1 MFLCRLGALG
11 KSPKDYLKVAASDP
25 NRRGIRCHL
34 PLNLLPR
41 EVTTKRSKII
51 YVARNPKDAAVSGSH
66 HYKNLFQYPG
76 SLEAFLDDY
85 YLSGEKMY
93 GSSFQHAKE
102 YLRLAKLKPENMFVI
117 TFEDLV
123 GNMKEVIPKVA
134 QFIGV
139 DVTEAQVDHMT
150 QYLSFEEM
158 KKRSN
163 SNMQDVVEMLMH
175 GQDNGFE

>member
-1 MFLCRLGALG
+1 
-11 KSPKDYLKVAASDP
+11 
-25 NRRGIRCHL
+25 
-34 PLNLLPR
+34 
-41 EVTTKRSKII
+41 
-51 YVARNPKDAAVSGSH
+51 
-66 HYKNLFQYPG
+66 
-76 SLEAFLDDY
+76 
-85 YLSGEKMY
+85 MY

-102 YLRLAKLKPENMFVI
+102 YLRLAKLKPENMLVI

-123 GNMKEVIPKVA
+123 GNMKEVIPKIA

-139 DVTEAQVDHMT
+139 DVTEGQVNHMAK
-150 QYLSFEEM
+150 YLSFEEM